1 MSQLIPAE
9 GIPNTQVFQSF
20 NGKIYVAGYPIIRIS
35 RATFTISN
43 MVDIYY
49 EVGRREGIPYA
60 REFDVRGSFTRAY
73 VNGAEWKMAIGLE
86 PKKYDFEPG
95 KTYGTVNS
103 GALESLLDNL
113 DGYDNSLETYNTYP
127 IKTDISM
134 DVNSVDSII
143 MNRGADI
150 GGYKIVADF
159 FGVMID
165 AATIVLG
172 GPGDIIIS
180 GPINWI
186 GESAQFRAESLA
198 TATATPAGPPGLV

>member
-1 MSQLIPAE
+1 MSQLMPAE

-20 NGKIYVAGYPIIRIS
+20 NGKIYVGGYPIIRIS

-49 EVGRREGIPYA
+49 EVGKREGIPYA

-73 VNGAEWKMAIGLE
+73 VNGAEWKLAIGLE
-86 PKKYDFEPG
+86 PKRTGTKPFDPG
-95 KTYGTVNS
+95 KEYGPDIDKFSDSIT
-103 GALESLLDNL
+103 AIADLLDEL
-113 DGYDNSLETYNTYP
+113 DGWDNSLTTKNTYP
-127 IKTDISM
+127 IKTNISM
-134 DVNSVDSII
+134 DVNSVDEIR
-143 MNRGADI
+143 MNDGSQNMSP
-150 GGYKIVADF
+150 YKIVADF

-186 GESAQFRAESLA
+186 GESTQFRAEVIS
-198 TATATPAGPPGLV
+198 

>member
-1 MSQLIPAE
+1 MSQLMPAE

-49 EVGRREGIPYA
+49 EVGRREGTVYP

-73 VNGAEWKMAIGLE
+73 VNGAEWKLGIGLK
-86 PKKYDFEPG
+86 PRQIGSFDPG
-95 KTYGTVNS
+95 KTYGPS
-103 GALESLLDNL
+103 SDEFGKQLDPIEDLLGQL
-113 DGYDNSLETYNTYP
+113 DGYDNSLEDYNTYP
-127 IKTDISM
+127 IKTNITM
-134 DVNSVDSII
+134 DVNSKDNIP
-143 MNRGADI
+143 MNDGTQNLNDQ
-150 GGYKIVADF
+150 KIVADF

-180 GPINWI
+180 GPINWV
-186 GESAQFRAESLA
+186 GERAQFRVEA
-198 TATATPAGPPGLV
+198 VV